1 MCFGTS
7 GQPLT
12 AKFLGDPLW
21 KTMAEGNGR
30 SRRDFLLK
38 EMVRRQ
44 ERPEVESNGKP
55 LNRKIAIVVPKCYR
69 LPEF

>member
-1 MCFGTS
+1 M
-7 GQPLT
+7 
-12 AKFLGDPLW
+12 AK
-21 KTMAEGNGR
+21 GNGR